1 MYSYLVET
9 PFSNLPCSVFPFQ
22 AVFHM
27 YEQGLCVARTQAL
40 DKRAACAP
48 QLQTKLMFGVRN
60 LASLYMGVDRPGF
73 LLPGGVNSGEP
84 AVFGKCRTAR
94 TRRPIGIE
102 SISGQVCGIAVT
114 GVGSVNHVY
123 MTGF

>member
-1 MYSYLVET
+1 MWHGPKRWTSV
-9 PFSNLPCSVFPFQ
+9 PRAHHNL
-22 AVFHM
+22 M
-27 YEQGLCVARTQAL
+27 L
-40 DKRAACAP
+40 
-48 QLQTKLMFGVRN
+48 GVRN